1 MYIADSNLII
11 YAASGNYP
19 KLLSWFLDNKVS
31 VSAISLVESLGYH
44 KLKPREKT
52 ALETIFSELITYY
65 PTPEIFQTAVELRQ
79 ERAMS
84 LGDAL
89 IAATAVYHG
98 LTLATHNT
106 KDFERIKSL
115 KVVDPIRK

>member
-1 MYIADSNLII
+1 MMIVDSNLII

-19 KLLSWFLDNKVS
+19 DVLSWFLENKLS
-31 VSAISLVESLGYH
+31 VSAVSLVEALGYH
-44 KLKPREKT
+44 KLNSREKT
-52 ALETIFSELITYY
+52 ALETIFSELIILY

-79 ERAMS
+79 QHALS

-89 IAATAVYHG
+89 IAATAIFHD

-115 KVVDPIRK
+115 KMLDPLHA

>member
-1 MYIADSNLII
+1 MMIADSNLII

-19 KLLSWFLDNKVS
+19 ALLEWFLDNKLGA
-31 VSAISLVESLGYH
+31 SAVSLVEALAYH

-52 ALETIFSELITYY
+52 ALETIFSELTIYY

-79 ERAMS
+79 GRAMW

-89 IAATAVYHG
+89 IAATAIYHG

-106 KDFERIKSL
+106 QDFERIKAL
-115 KVVDPIRK
+115 KVLDPLQA